1 MRKLAKLLIVLFAA
15 VVAAAV
21 YFRASVASGFDI
33 LPCDK
38 WDGSLIFGIVDH
50 WRLVFSGARDW
61 RSLQMFWPV
70 PGAIGYS
77 DTFFLHGALYSA
89 LCGSGMDHY
98 HAFTAVFM
106 AMAAAGFAGMH
117 LLLRRWLKLPFP
129 LALAVSFLFVNLA
142 PLGAAGTHLQLA
154 TAWLLPWLVLCGLEA
169 AACGGRVRRC
179 LFAAGA
185 GILFAALFLTTF
197 YVPWFFA
204 FALAVAAAVWFAR
217 QIGTDVGGL
226 ARALRR
232 LLAGRGFPAIFF
244 IAAFIAALV
253 PFLAAYLPA
262 LLSGGSWSYKGLSRS
277 LPGLVDFVNVG
288 GANYV
293 WGRFF
298 GSWLD
303 ARDYAYELH
312 FGLPPVTLAAFIL
325 ALVFFLRERAQGR
338 LTGEGRAALYCGA
351 AVVVSWIL
359 LLRVGGMSL
368 WSVVHALVPG
378 AGAIRAVFRFNAV
391 LSFFALLAVAIL
403 LKKLWEKPDARIRGV
418 VVAFLAAMIF
428 EQFSA
433 LDTASLLRRSE
444 DLRFMESVPPPPSD
458 ARAFYVESAAMDSV
472 RAQITAFRVAQRYG
486 LETVN
491 GFSGSAPGGFLAR
504 DTHSPDYARNVAGW
518 LDFEPPDGFYALDF
532 DAKVWRPA
540 AFPKPAMYLSGSD
553 IVRSGFFGNFN
564 AGGWS
569 EVETTGVWSDGRFAK
584 LVLFSGKDFKG
595 PKRLEMECSA
605 FLPKGTP
612 FQRATI
618 RVNGRRLGEVEF
630 RKAGETRRFSFI
642 LPDDCNDAAKLVF
655 SFDIPKARSP
665 LSRGLWNDD
674 RRLGIQLK
682 SFVVKNAAPQH

>member
-1 MRKLAKLLIVLFAA
+1 MRKLARFPIVLLAA
-15 VVAAAV
+15 VFAAAV
-21 YFRASVASGFDI
+21 YFRASVASGFDV

-61 RSLQMFWPV
+61 RSLQMFWPA

-77 DTFFLHGALYSA
+77 DTFFLHGAFYSV
-89 LCGSGMDHY
+89 LCGCGMDHY

-117 LLLRRWLKLPFP
+117 LLLRRWMKLPFLP
-129 LALAVSFLFVNLA
+129 ALVVSFLFVNLA
-142 PLGAAGTHLQLA
+142 PVGAAGTHLQLA
-154 TAWLLPWLVLCGLEA
+154 TVWLLPWLALCGLEA
-169 AACGGRVRRC
+169 TGVGRARSC

-185 GILFAALFLTTF
+185 GLLFGTLFLTTF
-197 YVPWFFA
+197 YVAWFFA
-204 FALAVAAAVWFAR
+204 FVCFVVAAVWFAR
-217 QIGTDVGGL
+217 QIGTDAGGFFK
-226 ARALRR
+226 ALRR
-232 LLAGRGFPAIFF
+232 LLAGRALPATLFFAGFIVALIPFF
-244 IAAFIAALV
+244 
-253 PFLAAYLPA
+253 AAYLPA
-262 LLSGGSWSYKGLSRS
+262 LMSGGSWSYKGLAGS

-293 WGRFF
+293 WGRLF
-298 GSWLD
+298 GPWLD

-312 FGLPPVTLAAFIL
+312 FGLPPLTLAAFLL
-325 ALVFFLRERAQGR
+325 ALVFFLRERARGR
-338 LTGEGRAALYCGA
+338 LGGEGRAALYCGA
-351 AVVVSWIL
+351 AVVVLWIF
-359 LLRVGGMSL
+359 LLRIGGLSL

-378 AGAIRAVFRFNAV
+378 AGAIRAVFRFNVV
-391 LSFFALLAVAIL
+391 LSFFALLVVAVFV
-403 LKKLWEKPDARIRGV
+403 KELWERRGAWV
-418 VVAFLAAMIF
+418 RGAVLALLAAMVV

-433 LDTASLLRRSE
+433 VDAASLLRRSE
-444 DLRFMESVPPPPSD
+444 DLRFMESVPPPPSG
-458 ARAFYVESAAMDSV
+458 ARAFYAESAAMDSV
-472 RAQITAFRVAQRYG
+472 RAQITAFRVAQRSG

-584 LVLFSGKDFKG
+584 LVLFIGKDFKG
-595 PKRLEMECSA
+595 TKRLEMECSA

-618 RVNGRRLGEVEF
+618 RVNGRKLGEVEF
-630 RKAGETRRFSFI
+630 RRAGETRRYDFA
-642 LPDDCNDAAKLVF
+642 LPEDCNDADKLVF

-665 LSRGLWNDD
+665 LSRGLWNDG

-682 SFVVKNAAPQH
+682 SFVVKPVPEKP